1 MPVMTTL
8 RMVGTT
14 GTRVARAGPG
24 RPASPPFPTM
34 RRVVITG
41 MGVLSPIG
49 NSLDTF
55 WNNAVA
61 GVNGIATIAKFPIP
75 EGFPV
80 TIAGEL
86 KDFDPARYMDVKTAR
101 RSADFTL
108 YAVAA
113 AKMAVDDSGIDFKA
127 EPDPYRCGC
136 TVGSGVGGIEITEK
150 EVLRMERGRTAKVS
164 PFSIPEM
171 IANMAAGTIAIEH
184 GLRGPNYGVVSACAT
199 GLHSIGAA
207 LRLIQHGE
215 ADVMLAGGAEGPIC
229 PVAVA
234 SFAALH
240 ALSTR
245 NDDPAH
251 ACRPFDRDR
260 NGFIM
265 SEGGAVL
272 VLEEYERAKRRGA
285 RIYCEVAGFGQTCD
299 AYHMTAPM
307 PDGEAG
313 ARAMKS
319 AMAEAGVD
327 GAAVD
332 YINAHGTSTPM
343 NDKVETLV
351 IKKALGEEA
360 ARKVAISSTKSMT
373 GHLLG
378 GTGALETVACAKA
391 IETGVIPPTI
401 NYTTPDPDCD
411 LDYTPNTARE
421 RKVDVALNNSL
432 GFGGHNAVVALR
444 RV

>member
-1 MPVMTTL
+1 
-8 RMVGTT
+8 
-14 GTRVARAGPG
+14 
-24 RPASPPFPTM
+24 M

-313 ARAMKS
+313 ARAMAN

-444 RV
+444 RI

>member
-1 MPVMTTL
+1 
-8 RMVGTT
+8 
-14 GTRVARAGPG
+14 
-24 RPASPPFPTM
+24 M

-55 WNNAVA
+55 WKNAVD
-61 GVNGIATIAKFPIP
+61 GVNGIATIAKFPLP

-86 KDFDPARYMDVKTAR
+86 KDFDPTRYMDVKTAR

-136 TVGSGVGGIEITEK
+136 TVGSGVGGIEVTER
-150 EVLRMERGRTAKVS
+150 EVLRMERGKTAKVS
-164 PFSIPEM
+164 PFAIPEM

-229 PVAVA
+229 PIAVA

-313 ARAMKS
+313 ARAMKA
-319 AMAEAGVD
+319 AMAEAGVAPD
-327 GAAVD
+327 AVD
-332 YINAHGTSTPM
+332 YINAHGTSTQM

-351 IKKALGEEA
+351 IKKALGEDA

-401 NYTTPDPDCD
+401 NYVTPDPDCD

-432 GFGGHNAVVALR
+432 GFGGHNAVVALKR
-444 RV
+444 I

>member
-1 MPVMTTL
+1 
-8 RMVGTT
+8 
-14 GTRVARAGPG
+14 
-24 RPASPPFPTM
+24 M

-61 GVNGIATIAKFPIP
+61 GVNGIGTITKFDISG
-75 EGFPV
+75 GFPV

-86 KDFDPARYMDVKTAR
+86 KGFVASDYMDAKTAR
-101 RSADFTL
+101 RSAQFTQ

-113 AKMAVDDSGIDFKA
+113 AKMAVDDAGIDFKA

-136 TVGSGVGGIEITEK
+136 TVGSGVGGIEITET
-150 EVLRMERGRTAKVS
+150 EVLRMERGKTAKVS

-207 LRLIQHGE
+207 FRMIQHGE
-215 ADVMLAGGAEGPIC
+215 ADVMLAGGAEGPLC

-272 VLEEYERAKRRGA
+272 VLEEYERAKKRGA

-313 ARAMKS
+313 ARAMAN

-332 YINAHGTSTPM
+332 YINAHGTSTQM

-360 ARKVAISSTKSMT
+360 ARKVSISSTKSMT

-421 RKVDVALNNSL
+421 RRVDVALNNSL

>member
-1 MPVMTTL
+1 
-8 RMVGTT
+8 
-14 GTRVARAGPG
+14 
-24 RPASPPFPTM
+24 M
-34 RRVVITG
+34 RRIVITG

-229 PVAVA
+229 PIAVA

-313 ARAMKS
+313 ARAMAN

-432 GFGGHNAVVALR
+432 GFGGHNAVVALK

>member
-1 MPVMTTL
+1 
-8 RMVGTT
+8 
-14 GTRVARAGPG
+14 
-24 RPASPPFPTM
+24 M

-421 RKVDVALNNSL
+421 RRVDVALNNSL

>member
-1 MPVMTTL
+1 
-8 RMVGTT
+8 
-14 GTRVARAGPG
+14 
-24 RPASPPFPTM
+24 M

-61 GVNGIATIAKFPIP
+61 GVNGIATIARFPIP

-136 TVGSGVGGIEITEK
+136 TVGSGVGGIEVTER
-150 EVLRMERGRTAKVS
+150 EVLRMERGKTAKVS
-164 PFSIPEM
+164 PFAIPEM

-229 PVAVA
+229 PIAVA

-251 ACRPFDRDR
+251 ACRPFDKDR

-265 SEGGAVL
+265 AEGGAVL

-313 ARAMKS
+313 ARAMAN

-411 LDYTPNTARE
+411 LDYTPNTSRE

-444 RV
+444 RI

>member
-1 MPVMTTL
+1 
-8 RMVGTT
+8 
-14 GTRVARAGPG
+14 
-24 RPASPPFPTM
+24 M
-34 RRVVITG
+34 RKVVITG
-41 MGVLSPIG
+41 MGVVSPLG
-49 NSLDTF
+49 CD
-55 WNNAVA
+55 NNVFADRLAA
-61 GVNGIATIAKFPIP
+61 GFNGIGPITRF
-75 EGFPV
+75 EAGEDFPV
-80 TIAGEL
+80 NIAAEVH
-86 KDFDPARYMDVKTAR
+86 DFDIDAFFDAKEQHRNDRY
-101 RSADFTL
+101 TL
-108 YAVAA
+108 LGLAA
-113 AKMAVDDSGIDFKA
+113 ARLAVRDSGIDWNA
-127 EPDPYRCGC
+127 ENPERNGC
-136 TVGSGVGGIEITEK
+136 LFSSGVGGLETVAEQVNILRDRGARRLSPLTIPSIITN
-150 EVLRMERGRTAKVS
+150 
-164 PFSIPEM
+164 
-171 IANMAAGTIAIEH
+171 IASGLIAIEH
-184 GLRGPNYGVVSACAT
+184 HLEGPNFCITSACASS
-199 GLHSIGAA
+199 LHA
-207 LRLIQHGE
+207 LGESMRIIQRGE
-215 ADVMLAGGAEGPIC
+215 ADVMLAGGCEAAVI
-229 PVAVA
+229 PVSVGA
-234 SFAALH
+234 FAAMH
-240 ALSTR
+240 ALSR
-245 NDDPAH
+245 RHDDPTH

-360 ARKVAISSTKSMT
+360 ARKVSISSTKSMT

-421 RKVDVALNNSL
+421 RRVDVALNNSL

>member
-1 MPVMTTL
+1 
-8 RMVGTT
+8 
-14 GTRVARAGPG
+14 
-24 RPASPPFPTM
+24 M

-164 PFSIPEM
+164 PFSIPEF

-229 PVAVA
+229 PIAVA

-360 ARKVAISSTKSMT
+360 ARKVSISSTKSMT

-444 RV
+444 RI

>member
-1 MPVMTTL
+1 
-8 RMVGTT
+8 
-14 GTRVARAGPG
+14 
-24 RPASPPFPTM
+24 M

-61 GVNGIATIAKFPIP
+61 GVNGIGTITKFDISG
-75 EGFPV
+75 GFPV

-86 KDFDPARYMDVKTAR
+86 KGFVASDYMDAKTAR
-101 RSADFTL
+101 RSAQFTQ

-113 AKMAVDDSGIDFKA
+113 AKMAVDDAGIDFKA

-136 TVGSGVGGIEITEK
+136 TVGSGVGGIEITET
-150 EVLRMERGRTAKVS
+150 EVLRMERGKTSKVS

-207 LRLIQHGE
+207 FRMIQHGE

-229 PVAVA
+229 PIAVA

-251 ACRPFDRDR
+251 ACRPFDKDR

-313 ARAMKS
+313 AHAMRN

-332 YINAHGTSTPM
+332 YINAHGTSTQM

-360 ARKVAISSTKSMT
+360 ARKVSISSTKSMT

-421 RKVDVALNNSL
+421 RRVDVALNNSL

>member
-1 MPVMTTL
+1 
-8 RMVGTT
+8 
-14 GTRVARAGPG
+14 
-24 RPASPPFPTM
+24 M

-313 ARAMKS
+313 ARAMAH

-332 YINAHGTSTPM
+332 YINAHGTSTQM

-432 GFGGHNAVVALR
+432 GFGGHNAVVALK

>member
-1 MPVMTTL
+1 
-8 RMVGTT
+8 
-14 GTRVARAGPG
+14 
-24 RPASPPFPTM
+24 M

-61 GVNGIATIAKFPIP
+61 GVNGIGTITKFDISG
-75 EGFPV
+75 GFPV

-86 KDFDPARYMDVKTAR
+86 KGFVASDYMDAKTAR
-101 RSADFTL
+101 RSAQFTQ

-113 AKMAVDDSGIDFKA
+113 AKMAVDDAGIDFKA

-136 TVGSGVGGIEITEK
+136 TVGSGVGGIEITET
-150 EVLRMERGRTAKVS
+150 EVLRMERGKTFKVS

-229 PVAVA
+229 PIAVA

-245 NDDPAH
+245 NDDPSH
-251 ACRPFDRDR
+251 ACRPFDKDR

-313 ARAMKS
+313 ARAMRN

-332 YINAHGTSTPM
+332 YINAHGTSTQM

-360 ARKVAISSTKSMT
+360 ARKVSISSTKSMT

-421 RKVDVALNNSL
+421 RRVDVALNNSL

>member
-1 MPVMTTL
+1 
-8 RMVGTT
+8 
-14 GTRVARAGPG
+14 
-24 RPASPPFPTM
+24 M

-229 PVAVA
+229 PIAVA

-272 VLEEYERAKRRGA
+272 VLEEYERAKKRGA

-421 RKVDVALNNSL
+421 RRVDVALNNSL

>member
-1 MPVMTTL
+1 
-8 RMVGTT
+8 
-14 GTRVARAGPG
+14 
-24 RPASPPFPTM
+24 M

-313 ARAMKS
+313 ARAMAH

>member
-1 MPVMTTL
+1 
-8 RMVGTT
+8 
-14 GTRVARAGPG
+14 
-24 RPASPPFPTM
+24 M

-229 PVAVA
+229 PIAVA

-421 RKVDVALNNSL
+421 RRVDVALNNSL

>member
-1 MPVMTTL
+1 
-8 RMVGTT
+8 
-14 GTRVARAGPG
+14 
-24 RPASPPFPTM
+24 M

-164 PFSIPEM
+164 PFAIPEM

-229 PVAVA
+229 PIAVA

-265 SEGGAVL
+265 AEGGAVL

-313 ARAMKS
+313 ARAMAH

>member
-1 MPVMTTL
+1 
-8 RMVGTT
+8 
-14 GTRVARAGPG
+14 
-24 RPASPPFPTM
+24 M

-61 GVNGIATIAKFPIP
+61 GVNGIATIARFPIP

-86 KDFDPARYMDVKTAR
+86 KDFDPTRYMDVKTAR

-136 TVGSGVGGIEITEK
+136 TVGSGVGGIEVTER
-150 EVLRMERGRTAKVS
+150 EVLRMERGKTAKVS

-207 LRLIQHGE
+207 LRMIQHGE

-229 PVAVA
+229 PIAVA

-251 ACRPFDRDR
+251 ACRPFDKDR

-272 VLEEYERAKRRGA
+272 VLEEYERAKKRGA

-313 ARAMKS
+313 ARAMKA

-327 GAAVD
+327 GAAVN
-332 YINAHGTSTPM
+332 YINAHGTSTQM

-351 IKKALGEEA
+351 IKKALGEDA

-421 RKVDVALNNSL
+421 RRVDVALNNSL
-432 GFGGHNAVVALR
+432 GFGGHNAVVALK

>member
-1 MPVMTTL
+1 
-8 RMVGTT
+8 
-14 GTRVARAGPG
+14 
-24 RPASPPFPTM
+24 M

-229 PVAVA
+229 PIAVA

-313 ARAMKS
+313 ARAMAN

>member
-1 MPVMTTL
+1 
-8 RMVGTT
+8 
-14 GTRVARAGPG
+14 
-24 RPASPPFPTM
+24 M

-164 PFSIPEM
+164 PFAIPEM

-229 PVAVA
+229 PIAVA

-313 ARAMKS
+313 ARAMAH

-444 RV
+444 RI